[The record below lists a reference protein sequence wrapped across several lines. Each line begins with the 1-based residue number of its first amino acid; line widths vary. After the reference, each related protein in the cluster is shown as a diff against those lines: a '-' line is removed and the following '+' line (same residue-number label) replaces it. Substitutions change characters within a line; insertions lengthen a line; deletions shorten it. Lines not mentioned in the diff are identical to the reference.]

1 MENNL
6 RRFRIVLTTGTRIV
20 TEYVD
25 VEDRRGALGAIQELL
40 EKHELEGKLK
50 RTPEVIEVN
59 PANNRRLP
67 QPTRNILPALKVRR

>member
-1 MENNL
+1 M
-6 RRFRIVLTTGTRIV
+6 RRFRIVLTTNKGVV

-25 VEDRRGALGAIQELL
+25 VEDRRGALGAIQELI
-40 EKHELEGKLK
+40 EKHELEGRLK

-67 QPTRNILPALKVRR
+67 KQVKNVLPVAKKRS